1 MINEG
6 IASYQIGYFPQF
18 LPMSHQDKCLPNPT
32 YFATLTYLLVNLSD
46 STIAKQNVE
55 MENMRA

>member
-18 LPMSHQDKCLPNPT
+18 LPTNHRDKCLAIPT
-32 YFATLTYLLVNLSD
+32 YFATLIYFLVNISD
-46 STIAKQNVE
+46 STIAKHNVE
-55 MENMRA
+55 MKNMKV